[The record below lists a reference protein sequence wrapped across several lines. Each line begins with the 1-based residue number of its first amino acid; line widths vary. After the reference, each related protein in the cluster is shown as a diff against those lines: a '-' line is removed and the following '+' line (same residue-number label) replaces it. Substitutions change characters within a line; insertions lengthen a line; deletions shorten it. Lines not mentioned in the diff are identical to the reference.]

1 MASQTY
7 VLVIPCQLSLKVL
20 WWFASSVTQLSS
32 QTVSSITPSG
42 VLTIYKRQMKPE
54 ATIPL
59 HTALFLYIIMS
70 CSSLSLLHQSCETC
84 DISIGFFFLRP
95 EQGLALLNV
104 SIAQNFSSWACL
116 APSSRKLNTLQA
128 PPQTNSTHS
137 IRYNHADS
145 QSSLTSTKTLS
156 ASVGFLWRISRP
168 TDSWSG
174 AGIFFLWFLPMVVR
188 CGSRQSTQ
196 TTMLCCFPGYVA
208 HSVTCWISNTCINH
222 FNLLWTGNWPEF
234 TLSVQVQNLSKV
246 TSSPSPPLSL
256 SEYWSIFLFY
266 FLETL
271 KLPWQKT
278 NLRTSHHAE
287 TVLISPPPDMRNLVL
302 YRHLLLFFLL
312 LLWVKTRPSPLFPLH
327 CFASPQDRQ
336 DIMIKW
342 HKIIIFQVLSSK

>member
-137 IRYNHADS
+137 IRYNHAHS
-145 QSSLTSTKTLS
+145 QSSLISTKTLS

-174 AGIFFLWFLPMVVR
+174 AGIFFYDFCQWWLDVAAGKARKPPCCAVFQVMLHTVSPVEFLTLVLTILIYF
-188 CGSRQSTQ
+188 GQ
-196 TTMLCCFPGYVA
+196 G
-208 HSVTCWISNTCINH
+208 
-222 FNLLWTGNWPEF
+222 TG
-234 TLSVQVQNLSKV
+234 QNLRFLYKCKISAK
-246 TSSPSPPLSL
+246 SL
-256 SEYWSIFLFY
+256 
-266 FLETL
+266 
-271 KLPWQKT
+271 P
-278 NLRTSHHAE
+278 H
-287 TVLISPPPDMRNLVL
+287 P
-302 YRHLLLFFLL
+302 LLLFP
-312 LLWVKTRPSPLFPLH
+312 WVNIGAF
-327 CFASPQDRQ
+327 FFF
-336 DIMIKW
+336 
-342 HKIIIFQVLSSK
+342 IF